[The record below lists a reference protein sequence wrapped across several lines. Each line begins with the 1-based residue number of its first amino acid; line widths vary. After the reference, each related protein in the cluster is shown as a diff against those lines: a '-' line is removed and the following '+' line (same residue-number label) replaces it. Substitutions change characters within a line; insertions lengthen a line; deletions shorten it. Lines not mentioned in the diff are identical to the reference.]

1 MAKWQFKKS
10 EIPCLLSQLYRFIG
24 FFIYKETETA
34 VIFITSSI
42 HGTLGCSLGHG
53 LLHVLCMCLD
63 WVESRYPSNS
73 APLSLLGL
81 CGLCGRVE
89 AVKRRALGQFSVQG
103 SVLKFSLAF
112 TRPPRMNFPQHKRQ
126 KKYPSRLP
134 PFNPWNEYA
143 AVHISPPP
151 AHIRVR
157 NFPILPKI
165 LTCSFTNRMD

>member
-126 KKYPSRLP
+126 KKNLLIFHPSIHGTNMRPCIFRPLLSTSVCTTSLSFP
-134 PFNPWNEYA
+134 G
-143 AVHISPPP
+143 SS
-151 AHIRVR
+151 RVR
-157 NFPILPKI
+157 L
-165 LTCSFTNRMD
+165 